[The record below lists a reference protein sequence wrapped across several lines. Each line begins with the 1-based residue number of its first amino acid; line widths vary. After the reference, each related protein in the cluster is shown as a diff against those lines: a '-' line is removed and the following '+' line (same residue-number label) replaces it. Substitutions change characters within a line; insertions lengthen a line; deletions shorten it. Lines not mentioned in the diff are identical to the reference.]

1 MRLQLLLPTS
11 MPAAMGCTTS
21 SPSFQSCGFSG
32 TRFFDFFRRNFLN
45 LEGKLGVDFFAV
57 FVSAMDSC
65 LSAEFDAP
73 RPGREWFESLSNG
86 VLP

>member
-1 MRLQLLLPTS
+1 

-32 TRFFDFFRRNFLN
+32 TRFFDFFCRELLN
-45 LEGKLGVDFFAV
+45 WEEKRGLDCFAVLFVLAIGSCLGV
-57 FVSAMDSC
+57 
-65 LSAEFDAP
+65 EFGAP